1 MSRFTYLTPALFREL
16 DAPARTFAGKPIVVE
31 RAEKMEGCYGFASAW
46 AMGLV
51 IRLGEPW
58 RTERNC
64 ITIANKVDLDTLGKN
79 PARVLDWSAI
89 PAEDFYRF
97 LTWHEIAHVIHMD
110 AMTYFRM
117 DMDVTPTDIKRRVY
131 RLAEHRADRH
141 AWNVL
146 YPGKEMPL
154 LPGAKAHLAEIEETA
169 VTCKAILEKE
179 KRRKPIEPL
188 PTDPCQY
195 VPVCHAE
202 KGIPWASD
210 VGADPFC
217 LWGTVE
223 DGRIVPAVREVAH
236 G

>member
-1 MSRFTYLTPALFREL
+1 MNRFTYLTPALFREL
-16 DAPARTFAGKPIVVE
+16 DALARTFAGKPIVVE
-31 RAEKMEGCYGFASAW
+31 RAEKMEGYYGFASAW

-51 IRLGEPW
+51 IRLGEPD
-58 RTERNC
+58 RTERSC
-64 ITIANKVDLDTLGKN
+64 ITIANKVDLNTLGKN

-141 AWNVL
+141 AWDVL
-146 YPGKEMPL
+146 YPGKGMPL
-154 LPGAKAHLAEIEETA
+154 LPGAEENLAEIEETA
-169 VTCKAILEKE
+169 VTCRAILEKE
-179 KRRKPIEPL
+179 KRRRPIEPL
-188 PTDPCQY
+188 TTDPCQY

-202 KGIPWASD
+202 KGIPWAEEVD
-210 VGADPFC
+210 ADPFC
-217 LWGTVE
+217 TWGTVE
-223 DGRIVPAVREVAH
+223 DGRIVPAVREVHHA
-236 G
+236 